1 MPEKPWAQV
10 EYLESV
16 PVYSPVK
23 FVALLVLSLAVA
35 PAPAG
40 IESSDCV
47 GITILDPDIAAS
59 FARFEATQSPQATRL
74 CALFFNN
81 TPPRLGRPQ

>member
-10 EYLESV
+10 EYLKSV
-16 PVYSPVK
+16 PVHSPVR

-40 IESSDCV
+40 IESSGCV
-47 GITILDPDIAAS
+47 GITIQDPDIAAS